1 MCGKYTGKKGGDSIE
16 STRNELMKQKLLTC
30 MKTTAY
36 RPMKM
41 HELMEDMEISG
52 DQKKAFQNTLV
63 EMEKEG
69 LVMSTR
75 SQRFGVPEKM
85 GFMTG
90 ILKGHWK
97 GYGFVDSID
106 PELPS
111 AYIPANAM
119 RNAFHLD
126 KVLVRIKESAGEDQ
140 KAEGEVV
147 SVLERG
153 VLELPG
159 TFEKSKKFGFVVPDD
174 PRFNSD
180 IFIPGDRA
188 KGVPNG
194 YKVVCRITKWAEN
207 RRNPEGKII
216 EVLGNPED
224 PETDMMAII
233 RKHGLNEDFSKSVI
247 KEARSVAQMIPE
259 KELRRRKDLRHMNIV
274 TIDGPDAKDLDDAI
288 SVEKLNG
295 DNIRLGVH
303 IADVVHYVRQ
313 GSKLD
318 QEAWK
323 RGTSV
328 YLVDRVLPMLP
339 QELSNGICSLNPKED
354 RLTMSVFM
362 DIDEK
367 GVVVRHDIQETVINT
382 SERLIYDDVSDV
394 IENQDEDLTK
404 RYQHIHADLLLMDKL
419 YLRLRERRA
428 ARGSIDFHFSESK
441 VMLDEKGNPIDIRLE
456 ERRTANRIIEEFM
469 LVCNETVAEHHYWMK
484 QPFIYRVHEDPD
496 EERMMDL
503 NKFIFNFGYQ
513 LKGIGSD
520 MHPKELQQLLAA
532 VEGKKEAP
540 VINTM
545 MLRSLKKAKY
555 TANHGTHFG
564 LAARYY
570 SHFTSPIR
578 RYPDLAIHRIIKQV
592 LKDGAV
598 VDDSERDQLHDQL
611 EKTAAHSS
619 EQERNAEEAERESVD
634 LKKAIYMKQ
643 HIGDTFDGLISGIT
657 SFGIFVELDNTV
669 EGLIRLSDL
678 DDDYYVYDQQH
689 LTLTGERTKKVFRIG
704 DALTIRVEGVNVGQR
719 EIDFTLVTNNSK
731 NG

>member
-1 MCGKYTGKKGGDSIE
+1 
-16 STRNELMKQKLLTC
+16 MKENVLTC

-36 RPMKM
+36 RPMKL
-41 HELMEDMEISG
+41 HELMEAMEIG
-52 DQKKAFQNTLV
+52 ADQKKAFQEMLV

-75 SQRFGVPEKM
+75 SKRYGIPEKM

-97 GYGFVDSID
+97 GYGFVDSIN

-111 AYIPANAM
+111 AYIPASAM
-119 RNAFHLD
+119 RSAFHLD
-126 KVLVRIKESAGEDQ
+126 KVLVRIKESAGEDH

-147 SVLERG
+147 TVLERG

-188 KGVPNG
+188 KGIPNG
-194 YKVVCRITKWAEN
+194 HKVVCRITKWSEN

-216 EVLGNPED
+216 EVLGNPAD
-224 PETDMMAII
+224 PETDMLVIV
-233 RKHGLNEDFSKSVI
+233 RKHGLEETFNKGVL
-247 KEARSVAQMIPE
+247 KEAQAVAKMIPE
-259 KELRRRKDLRHMNIV
+259 KEIHRRKDLRHMNIV
-274 TIDGPDAKDLDDAI
+274 TIDGADAKDLDDAI
-288 SVEKLNG
+288 SVEQLNG
-295 DNIRLGVH
+295 DKIRLGVH
-303 IADVVHYVRQ
+303 IADVAHYVRE

-318 QEAWK
+318 QEAWS

-339 QELSNGICSLNPKED
+339 QEISNGICSLNPKED
-354 RLTMSVFM
+354 RLTLSVFM

-367 GVVVRHDIQETVINT
+367 GIVVDHEIHETVINT
-382 SERLIYDDVSDV
+382 TERLIYDDVSDLL
-394 IENQDEDLTK
+394 ENQDEDLQK
-404 RYQHIHADLLLMDKL
+404 RYRHIDDDLQLMEKL
-419 YLRLRERRA
+419 YQRLRKRRD
-428 ARGSIDFHFSESK
+428 ARGSIDFHFVESK
-441 VMLDEKGNPIDIRLE
+441 VVLDPKGNPIDIRLE

-469 LVCNETVAEHHYWMK
+469 LVCNETVAEHHYWLK
-484 QPFIYRVHEDPD
+484 QPFIYRIHEDPD
-496 EERMMDL
+496 EEKMMEL
-503 NKFIFNFGYQ
+503 NKFVFHFGYR
-513 LKGIGSD
+513 LKGSGSD
-520 MHPKELQQLLAA
+520 MHPKELQQLLAE

-555 TANHGTHFG
+555 TATHGTHFG
-564 LAARYY
+564 LAAKYY

-578 RYPDLAIHRIIKQV
+578 RYPDLAIHRIIKEV
-592 LKDGAV
+592 LKNGSI
-598 VDDSERDQLHDQL
+598 VDESERDKLEGKL

-634 LKKAIYMKQ
+634 LKKAVYMKQ
-643 HIGDTFDGLISGIT
+643 HIGETFSGLISGIT

-678 DDDYYVYDQQH
+678 EDDYYIYDQQQ

-704 DALTIRVEGVNVGQR
+704 DALTIRVEGVNIAQR
-719 EIDFTLVTNNSK
+719 EIDFALVSVDNSTGK
-731 NG
+731 DE